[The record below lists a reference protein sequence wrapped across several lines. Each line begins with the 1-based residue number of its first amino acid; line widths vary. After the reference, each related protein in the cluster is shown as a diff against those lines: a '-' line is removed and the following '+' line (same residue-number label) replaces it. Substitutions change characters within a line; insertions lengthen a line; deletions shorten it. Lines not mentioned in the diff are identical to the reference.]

1 MNFELWMLDVSLLA
15 FIQINLN
22 FFPLNKNTI
31 VKDTLKSASSKSICF
46 WTPHH
51 ALSVVCYCFSF
62 VSPDNACILWGMDM
76 IWLEKCQLLH
86 SKHQPFS
93 HH

>member
-31 VKDTLKSASSKSICF
+31 VKDTLKSSSSK
-46 WTPHH
+46 
-51 ALSVVCYCFSF
+51 
-62 VSPDNACILWGMDM
+62 
-76 IWLEKCQLLH
+76 
-86 SKHQPFS
+86 
-93 HH
+93 